1 MLLSITS
8 SSTNRTLIVS
18 IAYVLRQCVKC
29 VLNKGNHLRR
39 ELQIRNNLFLKY
51 FLWKYIQLVFLL
63 EILYLS
69 APYSI
74 FLDTGVIK
82 FFLNSYLIVT

>member
-1 MLLSITS
+1 MCFEQRKSFKERIANKKQSFFEILSMEI
-8 SSTNRTLIVS
+8 
-18 IAYVLRQCVKC
+18 
-29 VLNKGNHLRR
+29 HP
-39 ELQIRNNLFLKY
+39 NLY
-51 FLWKYIQLVFLL
+51 FLL

-82 FFLNSYLIVT
+82 FFLNSYLDCYVMINDFLM

>member
-1 MLLSITS
+1 MCFEQRKSFKE
-8 SSTNRTLIVS
+8 R
-18 IAYVLRQCVKC
+18 IA
-29 VLNKGNHLRR
+29 NKK
-39 ELQIRNNLFLKY
+39 QSFLKY

>member
-1 MLLSITS
+1 MCEMCFEQRKSFKERIANKKQSFFEILSMEIHPTC
-8 SSTNRTLIVS
+8 I
-18 IAYVLRQCVKC
+18 
-29 VLNKGNHLRR
+29 
-39 ELQIRNNLFLKY
+39 
-51 FLWKYIQLVFLL
+51 LL